1 MKEFILEEGFDLTE
15 LLGIV
20 KYEVPIPDEMKADVV
35 GPIPSFISKT
45 NEERIQN
52 LSDDFEEWK
61 NEDILFYETE
71 KLDGQS
77 TTMYLRDGVFGVC
90 GRNWEYKRNPDNLMW
105 KFAIENKIEEK
116 LRAYG
121 KNIAVQG
128 ELIGSG
134 IEENRYKLNYKT
146 IKYFRV
152 FNIDEY
158 RLEDYTS
165 FVYIINYVLD
175 GDTVP
180 LICNEY
186 KLPDTIDELLKHVE
200 GNSVLNTTSKREGSV
215 FKSLDSSIS
224 FKVINNEYLLSD

>member
-15 LLGIV
+15 LLCV
-20 KYEVPIPDEMKADVV
+20 TKFEVPIPDELKADVV
-35 GPIPSFISKT
+35 GPIPSFILKT

-52 LSDDFEEWK
+52 LSDDFDEWK
-61 NEDILFYETE
+61 EEDILFYETE
-71 KLDGQS
+71 KLDGRS
-77 TTMYLRDGVFGVC
+77 TTMYLRNGVFGVC

-134 IEENRYKLNYKT
+134 IEDNRYKLDYKT

-158 RLEDYTS
+158 KLEDYDS
-165 FVYIINYVLD
+165 FVHIVKNVLIA
-175 GDTVP
+175 DTVP
-180 LICNEY
+180 LICKEY
-186 KLPDTIDELLKHVE
+186 KLPNTIDELLKHVE
-200 GNSVLNTTSKREGSV
+200 GKSVLTTTSKREGSV

-224 FKVINNEYLLSD
+224 FKAINNEYLIN